1 MISQLT
7 DGKTDYCQE
16 APYRHSLLDLDNEDD
31 VLLDNDN
38 DDSPSSW
45 TESMFINNNTNE
57 DTESRINFYT
67 VPDSMK
73 HAVNAR
79 SVRERSQTMQSTG
92 SSMFHASD
100 SVFLDTESRFGFYI
114 QESIMG
120 YSSNRSISRS
130 FIDTTDSREDV
141 TIVNDVEEP
150 PSCRETVMSF
160 ADNEE
165 EYDELDWLT
174 TTTMK
179 IEKKKKIT
187 MEEEQ
192 QQQNVLECDGIAS
205 NLRSFVTR
213 CGSCFSPPL

>member
-1 MISQLT
+1 
-7 DGKTDYCQE
+7 
-16 APYRHSLLDLDNEDD
+16 
-31 VLLDNDN
+31 
-38 DDSPSSW
+38 
-45 TESMFINNNTNE
+45 MFINNNTNE
-57 DTESRINFYT
+57 DTESRINL
-67 VPDSMK
+67 K

-79 SVRERSQTMQSTG
+79 SVRERLQTMQSTG

-100 SVFLDTESRFGFYI
+100 SAFLDTESRFGFYK

-120 YSSNRSISRS
+120 YNRSSGRS

-141 TIVNDVEEP
+141 NIVNDVEEP

-192 QQQNVLECDGIAS
+192 KQNVLECDGIAS